1 LSDAKSEPVG
11 TLATALAHAARLL
24 EASPATAEA
33 QAREILKV
41 VPGQPETLLILAKA
55 RRRQEDLPGAI
66 EIFQSLAASQPK
78 RAEPQYELGLALA
91 VAGEVGRAVAALRRA
106 VALEPGHTGAWRA
119 LGDAL
124 TLAGDNDGA
133 ADAYA
138 RHIKASVNDP
148 QLIEAAAALCDNRL
162 AVAERSLREFL
173 KNHPTDVSAIRM
185 LAETGARLGRLDDS
199 ETLLARCIELA
210 PSFTAARHNYAMI
223 LHRQSKAKEALEQ
236 ADILLRED
244 ARNPNYRA
252 LKAAILVRLGDY
264 DDAILC
270 YEGFLK
276 EHSRQPGSWMSYGH
290 ALKTVGRQEDGIAAY
305 RKSIALQPSLGEAW
319 WSLANLKTFR
329 FTAEDVAAM
338 QAQLA
343 LPRLGDE
350 DRFHLHF
357 ALGKSLEDAG
367 SYAESFQHYEL
378 GNKLRRAGAPYDA
391 DETSALTRR
400 SMQTFTPGFFTERA
414 GAGCRAADPIFI
426 VGLPRSG
433 STLVEQILSSHSTIE
448 GTMELPDILAIA
460 RRLGGKK
467 RKASKSD
474 YPEIV
479 ATLTQDELRQL
490 GEEYIERARV
500 QRKLGRPFF
509 VDKMPN
515 NFQHIGLIHAILPNA
530 RIVDARRHPLGCC
543 LSNFKQHFARGQ
555 NFSYGLTDLGRY
567 YHDYVRLMAHYDAVL
582 PGKIHRVI
590 YEDMVDDSEN
600 QIRRLLS
607 LCGLPFEDSCL
618 RFYETHR
625 AVRTASSEQV
635 RMPIFTEGVDHWR
648 SYESFLDPLKAA
660 LGPVLDA
667 YPAAPSFEVVPSSD

>member
-24 EASPATAEA
+24 EANPAKAEA
-33 QAREILKV
+33 QAHEILKV
-41 VPGQPETLLILAKA
+41 VPNHPGALLTIGKA
-55 RRRQEDLPGAI
+55 RRQQADLAGAI
-66 EIFQSLAASQPK
+66 AIFQSLAAREPK
-78 RAEPQYELGLALA
+78 GAEPRYELGVALA
-91 VAGEVGRAVAALRRA
+91 VSGEIGAAIAALKRT
-106 VALEPGHTGAWRA
+106 VELEPGHFAAWRA

-124 TLAGDNDGA
+124 TLAGDDSGA

-148 QLIEAAAALCDNRL
+148 KLLEAASALCDNRL
-162 AVAERSLREFL
+162 AVAERTLREFL
-173 KNHPTDVSAIRM
+173 KSHPTDVSAIRM
-185 LAETGARLGRLDDS
+185 LAETGARLGRLDDA
-199 ETLLARCIELA
+199 ETLLARCLELA
-210 PSFTAARHNYAMI
+210 PAFTAARHNYATI

-244 ARNPNYRA
+244 ARNPNYKA

-264 DDAILC
+264 NDAILC

-276 EHSRQPGSWMSYGH
+276 EHARQPGSWMSYGH
-290 ALKTVGRQEDGIAAY
+290 SLKTVGRQEEGIAAY

-329 FTAEDVAAM
+329 FTADDVTTM
-338 QAQLA
+338 QVQLA

-357 ALGKSLEDAG
+357 ALGKALEDAR

-378 GNKLRRAGAPYDA
+378 GNRIRRTGVPYDA

-400 SMQTFTPGFFTERA
+400 SQRAFTPAFFAAREK
-414 GAGCRAADPIFI
+414 AGCAAPDPIFI

-433 STLVEQILSSHSTIE
+433 STLVEQVLSSHSAVE
-448 GTMELPDILAIA
+448 GTAELPDILAIA

-467 RKASKSD
+467 RKTSE

-479 ATLTQDELRQL
+479 ARLTQEELRLL
-490 GEEYIERARV
+490 GEEYLERARI
-500 QRKLGRPFF
+500 QRKLGKPFF

-515 NFQHIGLIHAILPNA
+515 NFQHLGLIHAILPNA
-530 RIVDARRHPLGCC
+530 KIVDARRHPLGCC

-567 YHDYVRLMAHYDAVL
+567 YHDYVRLMSHFDAVL
-582 PGKIHRVI
+582 PGKVHRVI
-590 YEDMVDDSEN
+590 YEDMVSDPET

-607 LCGLPFEDSCL
+607 FCELPFEDSCL
-618 RFYETHR
+618 RFYETDR

-635 RMPIFTEGVDHWR
+635 RMPIFTEGTDHWR
-648 SYESFLDPLKAA
+648 SYESFLGPLKTA
-660 LGPVLDA
+660 LGPVLDV
-667 YPAAPSFEVVPSSD
+667 YPAVPRVEAEPSNN